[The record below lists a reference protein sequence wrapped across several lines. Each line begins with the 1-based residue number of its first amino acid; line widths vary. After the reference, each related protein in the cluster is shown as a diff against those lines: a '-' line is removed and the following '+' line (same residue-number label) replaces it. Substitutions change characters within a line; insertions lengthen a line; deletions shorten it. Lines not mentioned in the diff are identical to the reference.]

1 MEKQLSVAVLGCG
14 KMGNTIIET
23 IEKMPEVKKIVG
35 YDPLESQLEGTK
47 KNHPQVE
54 VTSNLTD
61 VLEDEDIKLVYI
73 AANNSNHVPLAVKAL
88 RAGKAVMTEKPSG
101 ISYEQIEEL
110 LHVQKET
117 GGFLQVGLECRY
129 SWAYMET
136 KKIIDSGEIGQ
147 LKNVHFTY
155 SMPPYSENIE
165 LTGGEVQPN
174 WRVKRATGGSMYLE
188 KLCHYIDLVR
198 WWNAGSRVDKFVIT
212 SAENVIPY
220 FEIEDNVHVSYHF
233 DNGCVSQLYFNMAA
247 APGHNN
253 DLMGKDDLFDQD
265 KQGHKLNYVICGTE
279 GAIEIDI
286 FQRQVRVYHHPGK
299 KGQIGESIVRTI
311 EWSGDV
317 GKGEGYDERVYFH
330 NTDEQNRDIVRRVL
344 NGEPPSI
351 SIEDAQET
359 MRLCLDFTV
368 AAKEQKWET
377 VKR

>member
-1 MEKQLSVAVLGCG
+1 MGKQLSAAVLGCG
-14 KMGNTIIET
+14 KMGNTIIEA
-23 IEKMPEVKKIVG
+23 IKNMPEIKRLVG
-35 YDPLESQLEGTK
+35 VDPMESQLDEVK
-47 KNHPQVE
+47 RRHPMVE
-54 VTSNLTD
+54 VTANLDD
-61 VLEDEDIKLVYI
+61 VLNDEDIKLVYI
-73 AANNSNHVPLAVKAL
+73 AANNVNHVPLAVKAL

-110 LHVQKET
+110 LKVQKET

-136 KKIIDSGEIGQ
+136 KKIIQSGEIGQ

-155 SMPPYSENIE
+155 SMPPYSDVVE
-165 LTGGEVQPN
+165 LEGGEKAPN
-174 WRVKRATGGSMYLE
+174 WRVKRETGGSMYLE

-198 WWNAGSRVDKFVIT
+198 WWNEGSRVDKFVIT
-212 SAENVIPY
+212 SADNVIPY

-233 DNGCVSQLYFNMAA
+233 DNGCVSHLYFNMAA

-265 KQGHKLNYVICGTE
+265 KQGHKLNYVITGTE

-299 KGQIGESIVRTI
+299 KGQVGESIKRVI
-311 EWSGDV
+311 EWKGDV

-344 NGEPPSI
+344 AGEKPSI
-351 SIEDAQET
+351 SIEDAQES
-359 MRLCLDFTV
+359 MRLCLDFTF
-368 AAKEQKWET
+368 AAKDKKWKMIE
-377 VKR
+377 R

>member
-14 KMGNTIIET
+14 NMGNVIIEA
-23 IEKMPEVKKIVG
+23 IKKMPEVNKIVG
-35 YDPLESQLEGTK
+35 YDPVESQLEQTK
-47 KNHPQVE
+47 KKHPQVE
-54 VTSNLTD
+54 VTSNLED
-61 VLEDEDIKLVYI
+61 VLEDKEIKLVYI

-110 LHVQKET
+110 IKVQKET

-129 SWAYMET
+129 SWAYMEA

-155 SMPPYSENIE
+155 SMPPYGEKIK
-165 LTGGEVQPN
+165 LIGGEVQPN

-233 DNGCVSQLYFNMAA
+233 DNGCVSQLYFNMTA
-247 APGHNN
+247 APGHNSN
-253 DLMGKDDLFDQD
+253 MMGNDDLFDQD
-265 KQGHKLNYVICGTE
+265 KQGHKLNYIISGTE

-299 KGQIGESIVRTI
+299 QGQVGETLVRTI
-311 EWSGDV
+311 AWSGDV
-317 GKGEGYDERVYFH
+317 GKDEGYDERVYFH

-368 AAKEQKWET
+368 AAENRKWET
-377 VKR
+377 VLR